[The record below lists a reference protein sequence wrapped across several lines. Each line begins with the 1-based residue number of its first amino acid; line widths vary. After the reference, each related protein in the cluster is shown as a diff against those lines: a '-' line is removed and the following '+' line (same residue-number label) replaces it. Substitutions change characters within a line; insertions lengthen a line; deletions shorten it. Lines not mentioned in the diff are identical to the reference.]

1 MVSICFSSVV
11 PFIYCCKVEDKRVI
25 QRAYIHFIW
34 IGLLLASG
42 AEAVRIQDA
51 VAEEVPKRQHDGYYA
66 AVGLGFI
73 NLDHRGAGV
82 RVPLGFRAV
91 FNRLRL
97 ICSANALDVS
107 FHEGDD
113 YDPRFFRPYPTR
125 SYCFDTRTGYRVAD
139 YRCSGGTDWLRSLSA
154 DVAYIVL
161 DEVWIAG
168 RPGKLFAGAGYRHLS
183 PETVYGTLGLF
194 FDAPG
199 QTVGGFKV
207 LVGKG
212 YVTLGLLWG
221 FDLRRVF

>member
-1 MVSICFSSVV
+1 M
-11 PFIYCCKVEDKRVI
+11 I
-25 QRAYIHFIW
+25 QRTYIHLIW

-42 AEAVRIQDA
+42 AEAVRIQD
-51 VAEEVPKRQHDGYYA
+51 VVPEEVPKRKRDGYYA
-66 AVGLGFI
+66 AVGVGFI
-73 NLDHRGAGV
+73 TLDHRGSGV

-113 YDPRFFRPYPTR
+113 YDPRYFRPYPT
-125 SYCFDTRTGYRVAD
+125 STACFDVRTGYRVAP

-154 DVAYIVL
+154 DLAYIVL
-161 DEVWIAG
+161 DEVWIVG
-168 RPGKLFAGAGYRHLS
+168 RPGKLFAGLGYRHLS
-183 PETVYGTLGLF
+183 PATAYGTLGLF

-199 QTVGGFKV
+199 RTVGGFKV

>member
-1 MVSICFSSVV
+1 MQ
-11 PFIYCCKVEDKRVI
+11 FIWI
-25 QRAYIHFIW
+25 GW

-42 AEAVRIQDA
+42 AEAVRIQDIA
-51 VAEEVPKRQHDGYYA
+51 PEEVPKRQRDGYYA
-66 AVGLGFI
+66 AIGLGFI
-73 NLDHRGAGV
+73 NLDHRGSGV
-82 RVPLGFRAV
+82 RIPLGFRAV

-97 ICSANALDVS
+97 IGAVNALDVS

-113 YDPRFFRPYPTR
+113 YDPRYFRPYPASTICAD
-125 SYCFDTRTGYRVAD
+125 SLTGYRVSD

-154 DVAYIVL
+154 DLAYIVL

-168 RPGKLFAGAGYRHLS
+168 RPGKLFAGLGYRHLD
-183 PETVYGTLGLF
+183 PATAYGTLGLF

-199 QTVGGFKV
+199 RTVGGFKV

-221 FDLRRVF
+221 FDLRRVFSADA

>member
-1 MVSICFSSVV
+1 M
-11 PFIYCCKVEDKRVI
+11 R
-25 QRAYIHFIW
+25 
-34 IGLLLASG
+34 
-42 AEAVRIQDA
+42 
-51 VAEEVPKRQHDGYYA
+51 
-66 AVGLGFI
+66 
-73 NLDHRGAGV
+73 GV

-97 ICSANALDVS
+97 IGSINVLDVS

-113 YDPRFFRPYPTR
+113 YDPRYFRPYPTR
-125 SYCFDTRTGYRVAD
+125 TYCFDTRTGYRVAD

-154 DVAYIVL
+154 DLAYIVL

-168 RPGKLFAGAGYRHLS
+168 RPGKLFAGAGYRHLD
-183 PETVYGTLGLF
+183 PATAYGTLGMF

-199 QTVGGFKV
+199 RTVGSFKI

>member
-1 MVSICFSSVV
+1 M
-11 PFIYCCKVEDKRVI
+11 I
-25 QRAYIHFIW
+25 QQRTHILLIW

-51 VAEEVPKRQHDGYYA
+51 GPEEVPKRQHDGYYA
-66 AVGLGFI
+66 AIGVGFV

-82 RVPLGFRAV
+82 RVPLGLRAV
-91 FNRLRL
+91 FDRLRL
-97 ICSANALDVS
+97 IGAANVLDLS

-113 YDPRFFRPYPTR
+113 YDPHYFRPIPTR
-125 SYCFDTRTGYRVAD
+125 SICVDNRTGYQVSN
-139 YRCSGGTDWLRSLSA
+139 YRCSGGTDWIRSLSA
-154 DVAYIVL
+154 DLAYIVA

-168 RPGKLFAGAGYRHLS
+168 RPGKLFAGLGYRLAN
-183 PETVYGTLGLF
+183 PATAYGTLGLF

-199 QTVGGFKV
+199 RTVGSFKV

-212 YVTLGLLWG
+212 YLTLGLLWG

>member
-1 MVSICFSSVV
+1 M
-11 PFIYCCKVEDKRVI
+11 I
-25 QRAYIHFIW
+25 QRAYIHLIW

-42 AEAVRIQDA
+42 AEAVRIQD
-51 VAEEVPKRQHDGYYA
+51 VVPEEVPKRQRDGYYA

-97 ICSANALDVS
+97 ICSANVLDVS

-113 YDPRFFRPYPTR
+113 YDSRYVRVRSITNRTYCVDRRTNYP
-125 SYCFDTRTGYRVAD
+125 VPL

-154 DVAYIVL
+154 DLAYIVL

-168 RPGKLFAGAGYRHLS
+168 RPGKLFAGAGYRHLD
-183 PETVYGTLGLF
+183 PATAYGTLGMF

-199 QTVGGFKV
+199 RTVGSFKI

>member
-1 MVSICFSSVV
+1 M
-11 PFIYCCKVEDKRVI
+11 I
-25 QRAYIHFIW
+25 QRAYIHLIW

-42 AEAVRIQDA
+42 AEAVRIQD
-51 VAEEVPKRQHDGYYA
+51 VEPEEVPKRQRDGYYA
-66 AVGLGFI
+66 AVGVGFI
-73 NLDHRGAGV
+73 NLDHRGSGV

-154 DVAYIVL
+154 DLAYIVL

-168 RPGKLFAGAGYRHLS
+168 RPGKLFAGGGYRHLD
-183 PETVYGTLGLF
+183 PATAYGTLGLF
-194 FDAPG
+194 FRCSGPDRRRFQGPSRQGLRHLGPA
-199 QTVGGFKV
+199 VG
-207 LVGKG
+207 L
-212 YVTLGLLWG
+212 
-221 FDLRRVF
+221 

>member
-1 MVSICFSSVV
+1 M
-11 PFIYCCKVEDKRVI
+11 I
-25 QRAYIHFIW
+25 QRAYISLRLVW

-51 VAEEVPKRQHDGYYA
+51 VPEEVPKRLHNGYYA

-73 NLDHRGAGV
+73 NLDQRGSGV

-97 ICSANALDVS
+97 IGSANVLDVS

-113 YDPRFFRPYPTR
+113 YDPRYYRPFPT
-125 SYCFDTRTGYRVAD
+125 STACFDARTGYRVAA
-139 YRCSGGTDWLRSLSA
+139 YRCSGGTAWLRSLSA
-154 DVAYIVL
+154 DLAYIVL

-168 RPGKLFAGAGYRHLS
+168 RPGKLFAGLGYRHLD
-183 PETVYGTLGLF
+183 PVTAYGTLGLF

-199 QTVGGFKV
+199 RTVGSFKV
-207 LVGKG
+207 LVGRG

>member
-1 MVSICFSSVV
+1 M
-11 PFIYCCKVEDKRVI
+11 I
-25 QRAYIHFIW
+25 QRAYIHLIW
-34 IGLLLASG
+34 VGLLLASG
-42 AEAVRIQDA
+42 AEAVRIQD
-51 VAEEVPKRQHDGYYA
+51 VVPEEVPRRKHDGYYA

-73 NLDHRGAGV
+73 NLDHRGSGV

-97 ICSANALDVS
+97 ICSANVLDVS

-113 YDPRFFRPYPTR
+113 YDPRYVRVRSINR
-125 SYCFDTRTGYRVAD
+125 SYCVDTRTGYYMAP

-154 DVAYIVL
+154 DLAYIVL

-168 RPGKLFAGAGYRHLS
+168 RPGKLFTGAGYRHLS
-183 PETVYGTLGLF
+183 PATAYGTLGLF

-199 QTVGGFKV
+199 RTVGGFKV

>member
-1 MVSICFSSVV
+1 M
-11 PFIYCCKVEDKRVI
+11 I
-25 QRAYIHFIW
+25 QRAYIHLIW

-42 AEAVRIQDA
+42 AEAVRIQD
-51 VAEEVPKRQHDGYYA
+51 VVPEEVPKRQRDGYYA
-66 AVGLGFI
+66 AVGVGFI
-73 NLDHRGAGV
+73 NLDHRGSGV

-97 ICSANALDVS
+97 IGSANVFDVS

-113 YDPRFFRPYPTR
+113 YDPRYFRPYPTR
-125 SYCFDTRTGYRVAD
+125 TYCFDTRTGYRVAD

-154 DVAYIVL
+154 DLAYIVL

-168 RPGKLFAGAGYRHLS
+168 RPGKLFAGAGYRHLN
-183 PETVYGTLGLF
+183 PATAYGTLGLF

-199 QTVGGFKV
+199 RTVGGFKV
-207 LVGKG
+207 LVGRG

>member
-1 MVSICFSSVV
+1 M
-11 PFIYCCKVEDKRVI
+11 I
-25 QRAYIHFIW
+25 QRAYIHLIW

-51 VAEEVPKRQHDGYYA
+51 VPEEVPKRQRDGYYA
-66 AVGLGFI
+66 AVGVGFI
-73 NLDHRGAGV
+73 NLDHRGSGV

-113 YDPRFFRPYPTR
+113 YDPRYFRPYPT
-125 SYCFDTRTGYRVAD
+125 STACYYEGAGYVRRVAS
-139 YRCSGGTDWLRSLSA
+139 YHCSGGTDWLRSLSA
-154 DVAYIVL
+154 DLAYIVL

-168 RPGKLFAGAGYRHLS
+168 RPGKLFAGGGYRHLS
-183 PETVYGTLGLF
+183 PATAYGTLGLF

-199 QTVGGFKV
+199 RTVGGFKV

>member
-1 MVSICFSSVV
+1 M
-11 PFIYCCKVEDKRVI
+11 I
-25 QRAYIHFIW
+25 QRGYIRLHLVW
-34 IGLLLASG
+34 IGLLLAGG

-51 VAEEVPKRQHDGYYA
+51 VPEEAPKRPHDGYYA

-97 ICSANALDVS
+97 ICSANVLDVS

-113 YDPRFFRPYPTR
+113 YDPRYTRPFPASTA
-125 SYCFDTRTGYRVAD
+125 CFDSRTGYRVAA

-154 DVAYIVL
+154 DLAYIVL

-168 RPGKLFAGAGYRHLS
+168 RPGKLFSGLGYRHLD
-183 PETVYGTLGLF
+183 PATAYGTLGLF

-199 QTVGGFKV
+199 RTVGSFKV
-207 LVGKG
+207 LVGRG